1 MGYRIEGIEIESF
14 RGIRRL
20 SLPLEGRNLIVVGE
34 NGSGKSSIV
43 DAIEYFF
50 TGGIQHLEGRADVKK
65 KMSVPN
71 LMGGVPRVTMRLGDG
86 SSTKEVSRVYGRRD
100 EGIPAAMRPFFER
113 AARRPLVLR
122 RHQILA
128 FINARDSG
136 RYEQISELVGLGD
149 LDEAERRW
157 GVVLGGL
164 AILGSLHRPGCRLG
178 TALAHSGYAEA
189 RFVKLLRARGSQLL
203 TEVLSA
209 FRFLAAKASPVDA
222 TDLARLVLVTSPEK
236 EESIRRQI
244 ARDYYAEA

>member
-65 KMSVPN
+65 RMSVPN

-100 EGIPAAMRPFFER
+100 EGIPAGWRRSGSGSWSGCR
-113 AARRPLVLR
+113 ASWRGWTSWQARRR
-122 RHQILA
+122 W
-128 FINARDSG
+128 RD
-136 RYEQISELVGLGD
+136 
-149 LDEAERRW
+149 W
-157 GVVLGGL
+157 
-164 AILGSLHRPGCRLG
+164 
-178 TALAHSGYAEA
+178 
-189 RFVKLLRARGSQLL
+189 
-203 TEVLSA
+203 SA
-209 FRFLAAKASPVDA
+209 NDWAWR
-222 TDLARLVLVTSPEK
+222 TRTG
-236 EESIRRQI
+236 
-244 ARDYYAEA
+244 